1 MDKSNDLKQIR
12 EQIRKLDEQLDTDMQ
27 VRLFLYKKNETFVLD
42 MQCLMIRYASV
53 EVGPRGAGLGSR
65 DGVCR
70 EPPQASREESQ

>member
-12 EQIRKLDEQLDTDMQ
+12 EQIRKVDEQLGTDMQ
-27 VRLFLYKKNETFVLD
+27 VRLLFNKKETFVLY
-42 MQCLMIRYASV
+42 MQCLMIMYASV

-70 EPPQASREESQ
+70 DPPKASREES